1 MKIITSFFLVFF
13 CTSVLAQYDVNSFV
27 ISKFEKEND
36 NAKVINELFDL
47 NQSDTLL
54 SLNNYKFIKLNNK
67 SVTLY
72 KTKQNQIIFK
82 KEYNRKELNKKLNF
96 NFLFNLNPV
105 ELTINEVDGKKIEV
119 NDGSEYSIKVFKKN
133 KYLEFLNYAPDV
145 YIENKYPFFEKRKFF
160 LDCYISLDSLFF
172 DDLFLKVQNAEEV
185 FIKFEDTEYT
195 SKKVLKNKNILD
207 GKEIYYINEMVF
219 STINETTEKI
229 NSKMI
234 NQKIVID
241 YDFLN
246 QYFPQ
251 ELKKLLKE
259 NKKKIFMIE
268 KCKKSKK
275 KVIISQVKFNN

>member
-72 KTKQNQIIFK
+72 KTKQNQIILK

-119 NDGSEYSIKVFKKN
+119 NDGSEYSIKVF
-133 KYLEFLNYAPDV
+133 
-145 YIENKYPFFEKRKFF
+145 
-160 LDCYISLDSLFF
+160 
-172 DDLFLKVQNAEEV
+172 
-185 FIKFEDTEYT
+185 
-195 SKKVLKNKNILD
+195 
-207 GKEIYYINEMVF
+207 
-219 STINETTEKI
+219 
-229 NSKMI
+229 
-234 NQKIVID
+234 
-241 YDFLN
+241 
-246 QYFPQ
+246 
-251 ELKKLLKE
+251 
-259 NKKKIFMIE
+259 
-268 KCKKSKK
+268 
-275 KVIISQVKFNN
+275 